1 MWLLRN
7 LRLPTLNQSDANL
20 STNQVYDQTNHKFLI
35 RSVAFSRV
43 WGGKPAFTLG
53 SSVLTPLMFF
63 PGSVGYRNCF
73 SSVYDADSRKRLENA
88 ILVPYI
94 VWKTFW
100 YVYSQDLDANEK
112 DNSKEFFIAVKYEA
126 DLEIKG

>member
-1 MWLLRN
+1 MR
-7 LRLPTLNQSDANL
+7 RLACIYFGFFSFD
-20 STNQVYDQTNHKFLI
+20 
-35 RSVAFSRV
+35 SVDV
-43 WGGKPAFTLG
+43 
-53 SSVLTPLMFF
+53 F

>member
-1 MWLLRN
+1 
-7 LRLPTLNQSDANL
+7 
-20 STNQVYDQTNHKFLI
+20 
-35 RSVAFSRV
+35 
-43 WGGKPAFTLG
+43 
-53 SSVLTPLMFF
+53 MFF
-63 PGSVGYRNCF
+63 LALLAIAIALVRF
-73 SSVYDADSRKRLENA
+73 MTLTQRKRLENA